1 MTIIKDDE
9 LISILTGNNSLI
21 SATVEGFE
29 IFKSDYDLNID
40 VHIKLLYSKTNPHLI
55 LKFKQVLEYSFFHSS
70 DQDFYYIES
79 YKLFKSDKGFYLSLD
94 PFDETENIH
103 LQDQDYI
110 IAKSIEGQLS
120 F

>member
-1 MTIIKDDE
+1 MLRDDE
-9 LISILTGNNSLI
+9 LIRFLTGNNSLI
-21 SATVEGFE
+21 SATVERFE

-40 VHIKLLYSKTNPHLI
+40 VHVKLLYSKTNPHLI
-55 LKFKQVLEYSFFHSS
+55 LKFKKVLEYSFFHSS
-70 DQDFYYIES
+70 DQDFYYIENC
-79 YKLFKSDKGFYLSLD
+79 KLFKSDRGFYLSLD
-94 PFDETENIH
+94 PFDETESVH